1 MARYQSATPLEQER
15 IRQQLMAQRHQQMMQ
30 QQGFVP
36 GLSSS
41 MPGSP
46 NMGGFDSQVGMHKTF
61 GLRVAEQ
68 CFRSYAFAMWLQG
81 SVIL

>member
-1 MARYQSATPLEQER
+1 MARYQSATPMEQER
-15 IRQQLMAQRHQQMMQ
+15 IRQQLMAQRQQQMMQ

-46 NMGGFDSQVGMHKTF
+46 IMGGFDSQVRPACWHHLVSF
-61 GLRVAEQ
+61 G
-68 CFRSYAFAMWLQG
+68 
-81 SVIL
+81 

>member
-1 MARYQSATPLEQER
+1 MWCDQDQHYQRQQLMARYQSATPMEQER
-15 IRQQLMAQRHQQMMQ
+15 IRQQLMAQRQQQMMQ

-46 NMGGFDSQVGMHKTF
+46 IMGGFDSQVRPACWHHLVSF
-61 GLRVAEQ
+61 G
-68 CFRSYAFAMWLQG
+68 
-81 SVIL
+81 